1 MCVCVFTLS
10 GNGLIIKDCHIFW
23 NYISVALSKKKK
35 RHMTKK
41 KMVFMPR
48 SSWITIAELKGF
60 VNYPVICCK
69 R

>member
-1 MCVCVFTLS
+1 MCVFTLS
-10 GNGLIIKDCHIFW
+10 GNGLIIKDSHIFW
-23 NYISVALSKKKK
+23 NYIPVALSKKKK

-48 SSWITIAELKGF
+48 SSSWIAIAELKDF